1 MLPIVAVHF
10 RCLRWETGAER
21 AVQCDVCSFDIFA
34 RVVFGVRDAY
44 FKKVMLFFVLNIIQR
59 YNLHF
64 ITKSSFHSVL
74 IPPYAACL
82 LHSFS
87 FTHPLAT
94 AVTLQCRQSLD

>member
-21 AVQCDVCSFDIFA
+21 AEQCDVCSFDIFA
-34 RVVFGVRDAY
+34 RVVFGVRLLRTLMHI
-44 FKKVMLFFVLNIIQR
+44 KKVMLFFVLNH
-59 YNLHF
+59 LV
-64 ITKSSFHSVL
+64 TKSSFHSVL
-74 IPPYAACL
+74 IPPSAACL

-94 AVTLQCRQSLD
+94 AVTLQCRQSLV